1 MGNCRIEEKFR
12 SCHRN
17 FEWAPVRMPR
27 VYSLYPSS
35 TWTLI
40 SPDSSPGVLMANP
53 LESGNSFVSPGV
65 EAIALASRTYGLDG
79 ALTEDMS
86 LESSEGSRSSMC
98 CTHQPKIHC
107 SLLRC
112 LVSLFG
118 RSLHY
123 DDKERSSGLWV
134 FIDVQ
139 AFEWQSTRSLLLRY
153 SVHGEARPTGGENW
167 PEALV
172 GNRETSRPS

>member
-134 FIDVQ
+134 FIDWCSGVWV
-139 AFEWQSTRSLLLRY
+139 AVDEEPASEVFRAWWSSSYRRRELTRSI
-153 SVHGEARPTGGENW
+153 SGE
-167 PEALV
+167 
-172 GNRETSRPS
+172 SRNF